1 MFPDPSPILVPK
13 EKMKK
18 ETAKKKSSTI
28 NKGSGYY
35 FKRTTTTTKTTTT
48 KKPNIHK
55 TNRLDKFDDIIDNV
69 IEKLTQACA
78 IVRKI
83 ADDFKMHTFLPIL
96 GANTA
101 RPIRGVYGITID
113 VRLFHK

>member
-35 FKRTTTTTKTTTT
+35 FKRTTTTT

-83 ADDFKMHTFLPIL
+83 ADDFKMHSKLAKEFLNAISDSF
-96 GANTA
+96 AYKFFDN
-101 RPIRGVYGITID
+101 I
-113 VRLFHK
+113 F